1 MSDNTPIQTDEEA
14 AAFQAEVDA
23 IVAKLEGGEAISA
36 EEGLKLLKIIGGLN
50 VNLTICNELLYTIQ
64 EQLPQMVSGLA
75 DRIARRCG
83 RTDAKLRRSVDK
95 ICVEYIESL
104 WHLVRMRGLDIADAI
119 RQPQENAT
127 EGEEVTK

>member
-23 IVAKLEGGEAISA
+23 IVAKLEGGETISA

-75 DRIARRCG
+75 DRITRRCG

-104 WHLVRMRGLDIADAI
+104 WHLVRMRGLDVADAM
-119 RQPQENAT
+119 RTP
-127 EGEEVTK
+127 EETTDEA